1 MGLFS
6 SVRAR
11 RTKPAPAESHNGRE
25 PTPAMHRPQPP
36 AGPPNPRGKSLRDS
50 LHQLYT
56 IRPSRQTFA
65 EEAIKL
71 IAQGAGTKTAAL
83 LVYEARH
90 NRAKLLAS
98 VGLERDAIE
107 VLSGDLGHGSWDIPV
122 RSLRNRRINVIE
134 SAHENPFV
142 PKPIIAIN
150 PRRLT
155 IAALPFYHAN
165 APVGVI
171 VLFSPT
177 HRGFADGLLH
187 TLSQAA
193 RVCALALAELPSAG
207 VLDAVKGVDD
217 GESSTEQPN
226 LLRGLAAL
234 KSELSRLTHALEET
248 ERQRASEVA
257 ERVSAQSFLQKA
269 NERNEELKQEIEALC
284 RQRETIPE
292 LQGQIEHLNER
303 LHEAVQMTEQE
314 RNQIVHLRSDLEQA
328 RGKIEEDTNALRS
341 LSEARDQLK
350 GELEAAQATAKNRDE
365 KINALRREVEELTE
379 QTKVLGDVQGR
390 AAAAETARQSLE
402 EDLAKVRE
410 QIAAAQREIAE
421 KNENLERSSASLDQT
436 RAEAENLGRQLA
448 DARGRI
454 EQLERESQQLE
465 SATEQ
470 LESVSAERASLLQ
483 EVVALRDQLSISE
496 NEAAAAAEAS
506 AARIAKLEREQ
517 AQLQQELAAA
527 SQESGQ
533 TVSQL
538 RSQIEAS
545 ASDRQQLA
553 EKIEALAHVEG
564 ERRRLLARVEDV
576 EQELL
581 AAQEANR
588 ALEARTA
595 ELSQA
600 SSRLIA
606 ERQEL
611 QARVEKLSSSGRKSD
626 QQKQAD
632 IDAAQKR
639 LAEAQAEITNL
650 RATMEANRSASA
662 EEIERTRQT
671 AERALEEVR
680 KDLTN
685 ALDEK
690 KTLEEWLAQAEE
702 RAAEQTRTTEAVRG
716 ECDSLHESIEALT
729 AERAALSGRV
739 DTVNADL
746 EALRQERANAAE
758 RIAALEKQLEDTRQE
773 LLADAASRIAETERT
788 HQAAEAGLR
797 EGHAAEVSALQQQ
810 IEELRA
816 EFEEQLNSLVE
827 EHEQLSRLLEE
838 KDRLLQSAER
848 GLTAIDLGEAEDEEE
863 ESILGIDRSHAPQH
877 DSDDEEEDLD
887 EEAVV
892 DEVFLLDQGAIGND
906 AARQLI
912 EFGHRVT
919 AIAPEPGSIPQLK
932 ERPACCAAIN
942 LAIPTSW
949 ETLRSMRNGSG
960 VPKMPLLAYALAED
974 APKGFWLGP
983 VDFIPLPVEKNDLR
997 QLLSSMVPKIKR
1009 VLAMSNDI
1017 DVMGDVRNALA
1028 DSGIS
1033 TAVVLDGR
1041 QALDLLPTVRPE
1053 AAILHLSPSCTDV
1066 FRTIAGLRNAEHSRD
1081 IPILFLMDSEVQPR
1095 EEAFLSGGI
1104 RMLSGRGNLVP
1115 DGLVDTLA
1123 SALELYRP
1131 DPLDDAAGS
1140 SPPETHGRAS
1150 AARDS

>member
-6 SVRAR
+6 SVRAKR
-11 RTKPAPAESHNGRE
+11 AKPAPLENGNGRE
-25 PTPAMHRPQPP
+25 PTPITHRPQPP
-36 AGPPNPRGKSLRDS
+36 ARTAGPRGKSLRDS
-50 LHQLYT
+50 LHQLYM
-56 IRPSRQTFA
+56 IRPSRETFA

-83 LVYEARH
+83 LGYEARH
-90 NRAKLLAS
+90 NRARLLSS
-98 VGLERDAIE
+98 VGLEREAIE
-107 VLSGDLGHGSWDIPV
+107 VLSGEVGHGSWDIPL

-142 PKPIIAIN
+142 PKPIVAIH

-187 TLSQAA
+187 ALSQAA
-193 RVCALALAELPSAG
+193 RVCALALAELPATG
-207 VLDAVKGVDD
+207 VANLAKGV
-217 GESSTEQPN
+217 EVETSAEQPN

-234 KSELSRLTHALEET
+234 KSELSRLTQALEET
-248 ERQRASEVA
+248 ERQRANEAA
-257 ERVSAQSFLQKA
+257 ERISAQSFLQKA
-269 NERNEELKQEIEALC
+269 KERNEELDREIAAL
-284 RQRETIPE
+284 REQQGTIPE

-303 LHEAVQMTEQE
+303 LHEAVQMAEGE
-314 RNQIVHLRSDLEQA
+314 RDQVVHLRSDLEQTQA
-328 RGKIEEDTNALRS
+328 KVEEDAKALRS
-341 LSEARDQLK
+341 FAETRERLQ
-350 GELEAAQATAKNRDE
+350 GELEEALAATRNRDE
-365 KINALRREVEELTE
+365 TITALRREVEELSA
-379 QTKVLGDVQGR
+379 QAKLLGDVQAR
-390 AAAAETARQSLE
+390 ADATEMARQALE
-402 EDLAKVRE
+402 ADLLEVRE
-410 QIAAAQREIAE
+410 RIAAAQREIAE
-421 KNENLERSSASLDQT
+421 KNEKLERSSASLNEAQG
-436 RAEAENLGRQLA
+436 EAEKLA
-448 DARGRI
+448 QKLAETQAQV
-454 EQLERESQQLE
+454 EQLERERQQWE
-465 SATEQ
+465 VASEQ
-470 LESVSAERASLLQ
+470 LESVSGERTNLLQ
-483 EVVALRDQLSISE
+483 EVAALRDQLSISQS
-496 NEAAAAAEAS
+496 EAAAAAETS

-517 AQLQQELAAA
+517 VQLQQELSATQ
-527 SQESGQ
+527 QESGQ

-538 RSQIEAS
+538 RSQMEAS

-588 ALEARTA
+588 TLEARAA

-626 QQKQAD
+626 QQKQAE

-639 LAEAQAEITNL
+639 LAEAEGEIENL
-650 RATMEANRSASA
+650 RASAEADRAASA
-662 EEIERTRQT
+662 EEIERTRQN
-671 AERALEEVR
+671 AESALEKVR
-680 KDLTN
+680 GDLAT

-690 KTLEEWLAQAEE
+690 KTLEEWLAQAEA
-702 RAAEQTRTTEAVRG
+702 RVAEQTRATEVVRD
-716 ECDSLHESIEALT
+716 ECDALRASIENLT
-729 AERAALSGRV
+729 AERSALSGRV
-739 DTVNADL
+739 DTASADL
-746 EALRQERANAAE
+746 SALRKEREDAVE
-758 RIAALEKQLEDTRQE
+758 RIAALERQLEDTRQE
-773 LLADAASRIAETERT
+773 LLADAASRIAEAQSAHE
-788 HQAAEAGLR
+788 AAEAGLR
-797 EGHAAEVSALQQQ
+797 EEHASEVSALQQQ
-810 IEELRA
+810 LEELRA
-816 EFEEQLNSLVE
+816 ELEEQLNSLVE

-838 KDRLLQSAER
+838 KDRLLQSAEH
-848 GLTAIDLGEAEDEEE
+848 GLTAIDLGEVEDEEE

-877 DSDDEEEDLD
+877 DTDEAEEELD
-887 EEAVV
+887 EDAIV
-892 DEVFLLDQGAIGND
+892 DEVFLLDEGTIGND
-906 AARQLI
+906 AARQLV

-932 ERPACCAAIN
+932 ERPVCCAAIN
-942 LAIPTSW
+942 LAVPTSW
-949 ETLRSMRNGSG
+949 QTLRSMRNGGG
-960 VPKMPLLAYALAED
+960 VPKMPLLAYALSED

-983 VDFIPLPVEKNDLR
+983 VDFLALPVEKDHLH

-1017 DVMGDVRNALA
+1017 DVMGDVRGALA

-1066 FRTIAGLRNAEHSRD
+1066 FRTIAGLRNSESSRD
-1081 IPILFLMDSEVQPR
+1081 IPILFLMDSDVQPR

-1115 DGLVDTLA
+1115 DDLVDTLA

-1131 DPLDDAAGS
+1131 DPLVDSAADA
-1140 SPPETHGRAS
+1140 PRAS
-1150 AARDS
+1150 VRGS